1 MRLWFLALLLS
12 GTAHSLSAEVR
23 NIPAS
28 DSLNPRRYILATV
41 RVIVDGPEDALSMVK
56 SIQPSSSGAAISL
69 YEVLQGIPGLSNTV
83 GTKEE
88 SNLRVRGFR
97 RNEVKIMVNGRP
109 LSNGYF
115 GNVDLGNFSAEGIA
129 DIQLISGPAAAV
141 FGNNSMGGVLN
152 LITLD
157 PDNASL
163 AKLSLTARRN
173 NANRVAI
180 SSSRR
185 WSRFSYR
192 LGASRDNSDGIMLSE
207 DFVPTV
213 FENGG
218 VRNNQQKT
226 QWNLDG
232 ELYFEPDAFQRY
244 GISGGIGYIAL
255 KRLPSSIYEASYRQ
269 LRDWKRY
276 HGTLMWEGIL
286 SATASSGAMLYY
298 DGGGDRYQEY
308 NDPGFSNLAM
318 DSEMRSH
325 SIGFS
330 PHLRLKAWERSE
342 VLLGLRLESKF
353 STRKDNGFYQDWTP
367 HTLNSYNAFAQWQH
381 RLSDALGIS
390 SGIGISAWNS
400 DVRDSI
406 RVFAEPSIAFNYK
419 HLSGA
424 QSNLSL
430 GRNTAFPTM
439 RQLFSADR
447 GNPALNPQSAWKAE
461 LSHFQPLVRGKRQ
474 MALESGVFIN
484 EIRDLIDLKDGIYEN
499 IHQVRSFGAELALLL
514 SPLPKWECR
523 LDYAWL
529 TYSTNSDYR
538 LSESPRNSFAIATRI
553 PLPLELRL
561 KTDSAWTDLRHSQ
574 DGAGAYHPLHSYW
587 KHDLSLSRKWNKL
600 QAAIGLENLLDADY
614 QTEYGYP
621 APGRDFFLRMS
632 LDI

>member
-1 MRLWFLALLLS
+1 MRLWLLALLLS
-12 GTAHSLSAEVR
+12 GTALSLAAEVR

-41 RVIVDGPEDALSMVK
+41 RVIVDGPEDALSVVK
-56 SIQPSSSGAAISL
+56 SIEPASSGGAISL

-97 RNEVKIMVNGRP
+97 KNEVKIMVNGRP

-129 DIQLISGPAAAV
+129 DIQLISGPTAAI

-192 LGASRDNSDGIMLSE
+192 LGASRDNTDGIVLSE

-226 QWNLDG
+226 QWNLDT
-232 ELYFEPDAFQRY
+232 ELYFEPDAFQRF
-244 GISGGIGYIAL
+244 GISGGIGYITL

-276 HGTLMWEGIL
+276 QGTLMWEGIL
-286 SATASSGAMLYY
+286 SASASAGAMLYY

-308 NDPGFSNLAM
+308 NDPAFSNLAM

-325 SIGFS
+325 SLGFS
-330 PHLRLKAWERSE
+330 PHLRLSNWDRSE
-342 VLLGLRLESKF
+342 LLLGLRLESKF

-381 RLSDALGIS
+381 GLSDALGIS

-439 RQLFSADR
+439 RQLFSSDR
-447 GNPALNPQSAWKAE
+447 GNPDLIPQSAWKAE
-461 LSHFQPLVRGKRQ
+461 LTHFQPLGKGKGK

-484 EIRDLIDLKDGIYEN
+484 EIRDLIDLQGGIYAN

-529 TYSTNSDYR
+529 KYSSNSDYR
-538 LSESPRNSFAIATRI
+538 LSESPRNSFAIGTRI
-553 PLPLELRL
+553 PLPLELWL

-574 DGAGAYHPLHSYW
+574 DGSGAFHGLHSYW

-600 QAAIGLENLLDADY
+600 QAVLGLDNLLDADY

-621 APGRDFFLRMS
+621 APGLDFFLRLG